1 MSCKCNHSYPCSWDF
16 APSIY
21 ISAED
26 PLKADG
32 LSVKL
37 KYGDGLY
44 LDEDGNLCAIGG
56 SGGTGN
62 VDDVKVNGSS
72 VVDHRI
78 AQIDLTPYALSA
90 VVQSQVDNLENKIE
104 VISGETE
111 AAVEDVKVNGV
122 SVVTDKVANVDL
134 TPYALSA
141 VVQSQVTALD
151 EKVDAISAETQPYS
165 AGSGINISGQVIS
178 VKGNHVVNTIEA
190 AQNASGTQLSYTADG
205 VATPVV
211 LGKSGFI
218 NGLRVIDNNY
228 NSFSLLSGLTIA
240 GTDATITNYKAVVP
254 SATTSVYGA
263 VKVDNAINSAST
275 NPVQNK
281 VIKEALD
288 EKANGAYNLVA
299 LTQEEYDALAEK
311 DENTIYMIKEA

>member
-1 MSCKCNHSYPCSWDF
+1 MSCNCNHSYPCSWDF

-32 LSVKL
+32 MSVKL

-44 LDEDGNLCAIGG
+44 LDENGNLCAIGG
-56 SGGTGN
+56 SGETG

-72 VVDHRI
+72 VVSNRI
-78 AQIDLTPYALSA
+78 
-90 VVQSQVDNLENKIE
+90 
-104 VISGETE
+104 
-111 AAVEDVKVNGV
+111 
-122 SVVTDKVANVDL
+122 ANVDL

-141 VVQSQVTALD
+141 TVQSQVTALD
-151 EKVDAISAETQPYS
+151 EKVDAVSAQTTPLS
-165 AGSGINISGQVIS
+165 AGSGVTIVDNKINVAG
-178 VKGNHVVNTIEA
+178 GNVVNSLNLK
-190 AQNASGTQLSYTADG
+190 NASPSGTVLTFKQDG
-205 VATPVV
+205 RPNDFVAASF
-211 LGKSGFI
+211 GKI
-218 NGLRVIDNNY
+218 NGQNMVEEQTFK
-228 NSFSLLSGLTIA
+228 SFDLLSGLSIA

-254 SATTSVYGA
+254 SATTSVLGV

-299 LTQEEYDALAEK
+299 LTQAEYDALAEK

>member
-1 MSCKCNHSYPCSWDF
+1 MSCNCKNNYPCPWAF

-21 ISAED
+21 ITGID
-26 PLKADG
+26 PLEG
-32 LSVKL
+32 NGMSVSL
-37 KYGDGLY
+37 KIGDGLY
-44 LDEDGNLCAIGG
+44 LDDDGNLCAIGG
-56 SGGTGN
+56 SGETG

-104 VISGETE
+104 VIS
-111 AAVEDVKVNGV
+111 
-122 SVVTDKVANVDL
+122 
-134 TPYALSA
+134 
-141 VVQSQVTALD
+141 
-151 EKVDAISAETQPYS
+151 AETTPYS

-178 VKGNHVVNTIEA
+178 VKGNHVVNGVEA
-190 AQNASGTQLSYTADG
+190 SQNASGTQLSYTADG

-218 NGLRVIDNNY
+218 NGLRVWDNNY
-228 NSFSLLSGLTIA
+228 NSFELLSGLTIA

-254 SATTSVYGA
+254 SATTSVFGV

-275 NPVQNK
+275 NPVQNN
-281 VIKEALD
+281 VIKAALD
-288 EKANGAYNLVA
+288 EKANGAYTLLP
-299 LTQEEYDALAEK
+299 LTQAEYDALAVK
-311 DENTIYMIKEA
+311 DENTIYLIKEA